1 MKQIGRW
8 IVALL
13 IAVSL
18 FVGLSACTDKV
29 EVSFDNESVTI
40 KEGFTH
46 KESLNLKGVEFDDE
60 NLKVESSNTNIFTV
74 TIIDGFVEIKTLA
87 VGTATLTIYYK
98 NKSVA
103 TLEVK
108 VIQKTVAQEAL
119 SINQDSI
126 TIEAEQT
133 KDVAITLT
141 GIEHTDSNLTVTS
154 SNNDVATATI
164 KAGAITI
171 TAVAEGTA
179 TITLKKGNLQD
190 TIVVTVTAK
199 EVEIPEN
206 QTLVTFIVEVP
217 IGTVN
222 NVNVFASTSEDFE
235 DMFQILLTLNESTQK
250 YEGSKLIEVGT
261 VLKYKYV
268 NGNSWDYVEKGAGG
282 EELENRTVTIAKN
295 MAPLNDTVLMW
306 AGSVIPP
313 QKVMVSFVV
322 TVPAVTGERE
332 VYLISNLDDWQEA
345 NAHLLTKDATTG
357 KYELELEL
365 EVGST
370 FKYKYVLNKLW
381 ANVEVQANGLD
392 LADNRE
398 LIVAAD
404 QAPVADT
411 VERWK
416 NIDSET
422 PSEKVAVSFVVTVPA
437 ETGDSEVYL
446 ISNLDDWQ
454 EANAHLLT
462 KDATTGNYK
471 LELELE
477 VGSTFEYKYVLNK
490 LWVNVEVQANGDDL
504 AGNRKLTVAADQ
516 APVADTVA
524 RWKGVQPTTPPE
536 KVTVSFVVT
545 VPAETGDSE
554 VYLIS
559 NLDDWQEANAHL
571 LTKDATTGNY
581 KLELELEVGST
592 FEYKYVLNKLWANVE
607 VQANGLDLAGN
618 RKLTIAADQAPVADT
633 VARWKGVEPEVQK
646 VNVTLLLNVPEE
658 TVGSVFVAHN
668 YKNNFDLT
676 KAISLTVNDQG
687 KHAITVEL
695 PIGFELEF
703 KFVLLAAGDE
713 LTWANVEVQANNQDL
728 EGNRK
733 LTIAADMDPVELTV
747 AKWKDIE
754 PIVQKVNVTLLLNV
768 PDETVGSVFVAHNY
782 ENNFD
787 LTKAVKLITNEEGK
801 HTITVE
807 LPIGFELEFKFVL
820 LAAGEELTWANVE
833 VQANGDDLEGNR
845 KLTIAADMDPVELT
859 VAKWK
864 GIDPEPV
871 DVTVNFEVT
880 APAGTTKDI
889 YLVSN
894 TVDWNTENGKKLTYN
909 ETTEKYELQLT
920 IKEGVV
926 FEYKYVLDKTWDL
939 VENDAEGKDIAN
951 RKITIAAEMEPI
963 QDVVA
968 SWNVVV
974 LVRFEVTVPAET
986 GDGQVYLVGS
996 MNDWS
1001 TTAPKQLIK
1010 NVSTGKYEAELTLSV
1025 NETYYYKYTLGLP
1038 WANVE
1043 VQANGDNLVDD
1054 RTLTVDAMPPLITD
1068 TVERWKGIEPAGPPV
1083 IVTVNFV
1090 VTVPAETGD
1099 NGVYLISDMDEWQ
1112 EANAH
1117 KLTKNTTTGKYE
1129 LELELVA
1136 GSTFKYKY
1144 VLNKL
1149 WANVEVQADG
1159 LDLPDNRELIVA
1171 AEQAPVADTVARW
1184 QGVDPE
1190 AADVTVNFEV
1200 TAPAGTTKDIYLV
1213 SNTVDWNTENGKKLT
1228 YNETTEKYELQLTI
1242 KEGVVFEYKYVLDKT
1257 WDLVENDAEGKDIAN
1272 RKITIAAEME
1282 PIQDVV
1288 ASWNVVVLVRFE
1300 VTVPAE
1306 TGDGQVYLVGS
1317 MNDWSTTAPKQ
1328 LIKNVST
1335 GKYEAELTLS
1345 VNETYY
1351 YKYTLGL
1358 PWANVEVQ
1366 ANGDNLV
1373 DDRTLTVDAMPP
1385 LITDTVERWK
1395 DVAPAAEQVSVTF
1408 SVTLPETTPAGVDIY
1423 IIGQFPGL
1431 VPPESGNPPTLPTHY
1446 WNNFSENYKMTKGA
1460 DNKYTVTITG
1470 DKNYYARYLYFYVD
1484 ESEQKIEELGL
1495 GEVYSIRDHT
1505 FTETKTVNDEVTG
1518 WNVKEN
1524 VDITFSL
1531 SVPVGTP
1538 GDATIYVIGVFP
1550 ELVYPGDGV
1559 EPTLPIHQ
1567 WNNFT
1572 EDYKM
1577 TKQADGKYTLTKTI
1591 TKYIKELYQIKYKY
1605 VYTVDGIHHYWEVD
1619 RTENLDGNRQ
1629 HMVNKPQ
1636 TLNDSVTTWIEPA
1649 EDIVV
1654 TFSVTVPDNT
1664 PADVN
1669 IYMIG
1674 VFPGLTDPQGDPT
1687 LPTHYW
1693 NNFTED
1699 YKMIKGEGNVY
1710 TLAISASANY
1720 ILRYKYVMEVAAE
1733 EYVWEDRDNREY
1745 KVTETTTQNEQ
1756 VVTWKPIPKI
1766 VKLSVTAPA
1775 GTKKVFIVVN
1785 FDEWNAEEA
1794 AELTYNTTTEKFELV
1809 APLPEGITIE
1819 YKYLSG
1825 QHWLFEE
1832 LNNDGNPIANR
1843 KLEVNES
1850 TPEQIDDT
1858 VVKWKNVYDPEGE
1871 ETSVKFSVEVPEG
1884 TTGDVYLVGIVDW
1897 DPTNAIKLTKQAN
1910 GKYEADVTLKLGNVY
1925 QYKYLNGQ
1933 DWANV
1938 EVFTGG
1944 GERPNRALVP
1954 QSDQTTQSDVVEAW
1968 K

>member
-1 MKQIGRW
+1 M
-8 IVALL
+8 
-13 IAVSL
+13 
-18 FVGLSACTDKV
+18 
-29 EVSFDNESVTI
+29 
-40 KEGFTH
+40 
-46 KESLNLKGVEFDDE
+46 
-60 NLKVESSNTNIFTV
+60 
-74 TIIDGFVEIKTLA
+74 
-87 VGTATLTIYYK
+87 
-98 NKSVA
+98 
-103 TLEVK
+103 
-108 VIQKTVAQEAL
+108 
-119 SINQDSI
+119 
-126 TIEAEQT
+126 
-133 KDVAITLT
+133 
-141 GIEHTDSNLTVTS
+141 
-154 SNNDVATATI
+154 
-164 KAGAITI
+164 
-171 TAVAEGTA
+171 
-179 TITLKKGNLQD
+179 
-190 TIVVTVTAK
+190 
-199 EVEIPEN
+199 
-206 QTLVTFIVEVP
+206 
-217 IGTVN
+217 
-222 NVNVFASTSEDFE
+222 
-235 DMFQILLTLNESTQK
+235 
-250 YEGSKLIEVGT
+250 
-261 VLKYKYV
+261 
-268 NGNSWDYVEKGAGG
+268 
-282 EELENRTVTIAKN
+282 
-295 MAPLNDTVLMW
+295 
-306 AGSVIPP
+306 
-313 QKVMVSFVV
+313 
-322 TVPAVTGERE
+322 
-332 VYLISNLDDWQEA
+332 
-345 NAHLLTKDATTG
+345 
-357 KYELELEL
+357 
-365 EVGST
+365 
-370 FKYKYVLNKLW
+370 
-381 ANVEVQANGLD
+381 
-392 LADNRE
+392 
-398 LIVAAD
+398 
-404 QAPVADT
+404 
-411 VERWK
+411 
-416 NIDSET
+416 
-422 PSEKVAVSFVVTVPA
+422 
-437 ETGDSEVYL
+437 
-446 ISNLDDWQ
+446 
-454 EANAHLLT
+454 
-462 KDATTGNYK
+462 
-471 LELELE
+471 
-477 VGSTFEYKYVLNK
+477 
-490 LWVNVEVQANGDDL
+490 
-504 AGNRKLTVAADQ
+504 
-516 APVADTVA
+516 
-524 RWKGVQPTTPPE
+524 
-536 KVTVSFVVT
+536 
-545 VPAETGDSE
+545 
-554 VYLIS
+554 
-559 NLDDWQEANAHL
+559 
-571 LTKDATTGNY
+571 
-581 KLELELEVGST
+581 
-592 FEYKYVLNKLWANVE
+592 
-607 VQANGLDLAGN
+607 
-618 RKLTIAADQAPVADT
+618 
-633 VARWKGVEPEVQK
+633 
-646 VNVTLLLNVPEE
+646 
-658 TVGSVFVAHN
+658 
-668 YKNNFDLT
+668 
-676 KAISLTVNDQG
+676 
-687 KHAITVEL
+687 
-695 PIGFELEF
+695 
-703 KFVLLAAGDE
+703 
-713 LTWANVEVQANNQDL
+713 
-728 EGNRK
+728 
-733 LTIAADMDPVELTV
+733 
-747 AKWKDIE
+747 
-754 PIVQKVNVTLLLNV
+754 
-768 PDETVGSVFVAHNY
+768 
-782 ENNFD
+782 
-787 LTKAVKLITNEEGK
+787 
-801 HTITVE
+801 
-807 LPIGFELEFKFVL
+807 
-820 LAAGEELTWANVE
+820 
-833 VQANGDDLEGNR
+833 
-845 KLTIAADMDPVELT
+845 
-859 VAKWK
+859 
-864 GIDPEPV
+864 EPV
-871 DVTVNFEVT
+871 
-880 APAGTTKDI
+880 
-889 YLVSN
+889 
-894 TVDWNTENGKKLTYN
+894 
-909 ETTEKYELQLT
+909 
-920 IKEGVV
+920 
-926 FEYKYVLDKTWDL
+926 
-939 VENDAEGKDIAN
+939 
-951 RKITIAAEMEPI
+951 

-1025 NETYYYKYTLGLP
+1025 NETYYYKYTLGLS

-1043 VQANGDNLVDD
+1043 VQANG
-1054 RTLTVDAMPPLITD
+1054 
-1068 TVERWKGIEPAGPPV
+1068 
-1083 IVTVNFV
+1083 
-1090 VTVPAETGD
+1090 
-1099 NGVYLISDMDEWQ
+1099 
-1112 EANAH
+1112 
-1117 KLTKNTTTGKYE
+1117 
-1129 LELELVA
+1129 
-1136 GSTFKYKY
+1136 
-1144 VLNKL
+1144 
-1149 WANVEVQADG
+1149 
-1159 LDLPDNRELIVA
+1159 LDLI
-1171 AEQAPVADTVARW
+1171 
-1184 QGVDPE
+1184 
-1190 AADVTVNFEV
+1190 
-1200 TAPAGTTKDIYLV
+1200 
-1213 SNTVDWNTENGKKLT
+1213 
-1228 YNETTEKYELQLTI
+1228 
-1242 KEGVVFEYKYVLDKT
+1242 
-1257 WDLVENDAEGKDIAN
+1257 
-1272 RKITIAAEME
+1272 
-1282 PIQDVV
+1282 
-1288 ASWNVVVLVRFE
+1288 
-1300 VTVPAE
+1300 
-1306 TGDGQVYLVGS
+1306 
-1317 MNDWSTTAPKQ
+1317 
-1328 LIKNVST
+1328 
-1335 GKYEAELTLS
+1335 
-1345 VNETYY
+1345 
-1351 YKYTLGL
+1351 
-1358 PWANVEVQ
+1358 
-1366 ANGDNLV
+1366 